1 MCIYINIYTVYIYIY
16 IVYRTSLVNAGGV
29 NQLKTIATGGAAP
42 PIKV

>member
-1 MCIYINIYTVYIYIY
+1 MCIYINIYTVYIY